1 MDMQTFEHFKA
12 IRHHLHQHPE
22 LEGDTIETAAL
33 VAENLAAYGY
43 IVHQQVG
50 GHGVVGV
57 LKKGNSSRSL
67 GIRADMDALPIHEKN
82 QVAYSS
88 QYAGKMHA
96 CGHDGHT
103 TILLAAA
110 QYIAQQ
116 LEYDG
121 TLNLIFQPAE
131 EVLTGAKQMMNDGLF
146 DRFPCDAVYA
156 LHNLPGIPLG
166 TVAVQAGYMMA
177 SSQRMDLKIWGRGGH
192 GALPELA
199 IDPIPAVAALIQ
211 GINSIKSRNLAIDE
225 DAVISIGRVHA
236 GTTYNVIPSEANIAL
251 SIRTD
256 SRAVLDKINQRIE
269 EIVQGIELQFQVKIE
284 MSLQFL
290 VPPLLN
296 SADETE
302 LLVAALQQQTEAT
315 ITVQQPQKKLMT
327 SEDFAWM
334 LDEIP
339 GAYFFL
345 GNGEGAFP
353 GCSIHH
359 PEYDFNDENI
369 RWGMQCWVALVETFL
384 APTTCKFPR

>member
-1 MDMQTFEHFKA
+1 MDQQTFEHFKA
-12 IRHHLHQHPE
+12 IRQHIHQHPE
-22 LEGDTIETAAL
+22 LEGETIETAAI
-33 VAENLAAYGY
+33 VAEELTAYGY
-43 IVHQQVG
+43 AVHRQIG
-50 GHGVVGV
+50 GHGVVAV
-57 LKKGNSSRSL
+57 LKKGNSTRCL

-82 QVAYSS
+82 KVAYSS
-88 QYAGKMHA
+88 QHAGKMHA

-110 QYIAQQ
+110 KYIAQK
-116 LEYDG
+116 LEFDG

-131 EVLTGAKQMMNDGLF
+131 EVLTGAKQMMDDGLF
-146 DRFPCDAVYA
+146 ERFPCDAVYA

-166 TVAVQAGYMMA
+166 TVVVQAGYMMA
-177 SSQRMDLKIWGRGGH
+177 SSQRIDLKIMGRGGH
-192 GALPELA
+192 GALPELS

-225 DAVISIGRVHA
+225 DAVISIGAVHA
-236 GTTYNVIPSEANIAL
+236 GATYNVIPSEASIAL

-256 SRAVLDKINQRIE
+256 SRTVLDKINRRIE
-269 EIVQGIELQFQVKIE
+269 EIVQGVALQFQVKIE

-302 LLVAALQQQTEAT
+302 LLVAALQQRTEPK
-315 ITVQQPQKKLMT
+315 ITVQVPQKKLMA

-334 LDEIP
+334 LEEIP

-359 PEYDFNDENI
+359 PEYDFHDDNI

-384 APTTCKFPR
+384 APMTCRFPR